1 MRLVSILAP
10 VVLSVVLAAPT
21 AAAQVRGM
29 VEGGLNVAGAAA
41 EDMPLFP
48 VLSGLVSPTAV
59 ARAPGVN
66 LGGYAGVLLNVHP
79 RVAAVG
85 GVRKP
90 SALDSPI
97 SGDPHFRTLS
107 VGAAAA
113 YYAGA
118 EVLLGPLDWLARPA
132 ARVGGALAPAG
143 WFELL
148 VHQDGAALEIPS
160 FTPQYRLRPTVGGAL
175 SVGRRFGVRISVD
188 VLRID
193 GSWTGGTDV
202 GMFAA
207 F

>member
-1 MRLVSILAP
+1 
-10 VVLSVVLAAPT
+10 
-21 AAAQVRGM
+21 M
-29 VEGGLNVAGAAA
+29 VEGGLNVAGIGA
-41 EDMPLFP
+41 EEEDLPLFP
-48 VLSGLVSPTAV
+48 VLPGLVSPTAV

-107 VGAAAA
+107 VGEGAA

-118 EVLLGPLDWLARPA
+118 EVLLGSLDWFARPA

-143 WFELL
+143 WSELLVSELL
-148 VHQDGAALEIPS
+148 VHPAGGAALEIPS
-160 FTPQYRLRPTVGGAL
+160 FRPQYRLHPTVGGAL

-188 VLRID
+188 VLRIN
-193 GSWTGGTDV
+193 GSWIGGTDV

>member
-1 MRLVSILAP
+1 MRLISIPAP
-10 VVLSVVLAAPT
+10 IVLSVFLAAPT
-21 AAAQVRGM
+21 APAQVRGM
-29 VEGGLNVAGAAA
+29 VEGGLNVAVAGA
-41 EDMPLFP
+41 EDVPLFP
-48 VLSGLVSPTAV
+48 ILSGLVSPTAV
-59 ARAPGVN
+59 ARARGVN
-66 LGGYAGVLLNVHP
+66 LGGYVGVLLNVHP

-90 SALDSPI
+90 SGLDSPI

-132 ARVGGALAPAG
+132 ARVGGTLAPMG

-148 VHQDGAALEIPS
+148 VHQDGAALEILS
-160 FTPQYRLRPTVGGAL
+160 FMPEYGLRPTVGGAL

-188 VLRID
+188 GLRIH

>member
-1 MRLVSILAP
+1 MRSIRILAP
-10 VVLSVVLAAPT
+10 VVLSVVLAAPL

-29 VEGGLNVAGAAA
+29 VEGGLNVAGT
-41 EDMPLFP
+41 EDLPLFP
-48 VLSGLVSPTAV
+48 ILSGLVSPTAV
-59 ARAPGVN
+59 ARAPGVS

-90 SALDSPI
+90 FAVDSPI
-97 SGDPHFRTLS
+97 SGDPRFRTLS

-118 EVLLGPLDWLARPA
+118 EVRLGRLDWLARPA
-132 ARVGGALAPAG
+132 ARVGGALVPAAG

-148 VHQDGAALEIPS
+148 VHPDGAALEIPS
-160 FTPQYRLRPTVGGAL
+160 FRPQYRLRPTAGGAL
-175 SVGRRFGVRISVD
+175 SVGRRLGVRISVD

>member
-1 MRLVSILAP
+1 MRLVSIPAP
-10 VVLSVVLAAPT
+10 VVLFVVLAAPT

-29 VEGGLNVAGAAA
+29 VEGGLSVAGIGA
-41 EDMPLFP
+41 EDRPLFP

-59 ARAPGVN
+59 AHVPGAN
-66 LGGYAGVLLNVHP
+66 LGGYVGVLLNVHP
-79 RVAAVG
+79 RLAAVG

-90 SALDSPI
+90 SGLDSPI
-97 SGDPHFRTLS
+97 SGDARFRTLS

-118 EVLLGPLDWLARPA
+118 EVLLGPLDSPARPA
-132 ARVGGALAPAG
+132 ARVGGALVPAG
-143 WFELL
+143 WFEML
-148 VHQDGAALEIPS
+148 VHPDGAALEIPS
-160 FTPQYRLRPTVGGAL
+160 FTAQYRLRPTVGGAL